1 MFNFSASF
9 PNSRPRRNRQN
20 EAILNLLTQH
30 HLKPSNLILPLFV
43 VDGQNIAEPILAL
56 PDCFRFSLD
65 LIIAKAKEA
74 YQNQICAL
82 MLFPVVQESLKC
94 EIGKEAHNHHN
105 LICQT
110 IKKIKE
116 EVPEILVIA
125 DVALDPYTTHGHDGI
140 INQKQEVLNDETIE
154 ILCLQALALAKAG
167 ADFIAPSDMMD
178 GRIGKIR
185 SFLND
190 NSYQNVGIFAYS
202 AKYASNFYGP
212 FREAVGSANN
222 LKQANKKSYQLNYC
236 NNKEA
241 FLEIALD
248 INEGADAIIIKPA
261 IAYLDIILQASQ
273 NIALPIFGYQVS
285 GEHAMLK
292 LLAKHNN
299 LDFYQL
305 CFEHL
310 IAIKRAGAQAI
321 ICYSALEIAKWLKN
335 QN

>member
-20 EAILNLLTQH
+20 KAVLNLLTQH
-30 HLKPSNLILPLFV
+30 HLLPSNLILPLFV
-43 VDGQNIAEPILAL
+43 VEGQNIAEPILAL
-56 PDCFRFSLD
+56 PDCFRFSPD
-65 LIIAKAKEA
+65 LIVKKAKEA
-74 YQNQICAL
+74 YQNQIYAV
-82 MLFPVVQESLKC
+82 MLFGVVPENLKC
-94 EIGKEAHNHHN
+94 ETGKEAHNSHN

-125 DVALDPYTTHGHDGI
+125 DVALDPYTIHGHDCV
-140 INQKQEVLNDETIE
+140 INQKQEILNDETVE
-154 ILCLQALALAKAG
+154 ILCLQALTLAKAG
-167 ADFIAPSDMMD
+167 ADFVAPSDMMD

-185 SFLND
+185 GFLYS
-190 NSYQNVGIFAYS
+190 NSYQNVGIFSYS

-212 FREAVGSANN
+212 FRHAVGSANN

-236 NNKEA
+236 NSKEA

-248 INEGADAIIIKPA
+248 INEGADAVIVKPA

-273 NIALPIFGYQVS
+273 NIALPIFAYQVS
-285 GEHAMLK
+285 GEHTMLK
-292 LLAKHNN
+292 LLAKHSN

-321 ICYSALEIAKWLKN
+321 ICYSAIEIAKWLKS